1 MNPSREEI
9 DRPTLHAIQV
19 KRIQTYIRDQVEKV
33 KKDAFTA
40 REEMIRQR
48 SEKIEQVR
56 EKLSQT
62 TLDIQLRH
70 TMIKERLNQ
79 EAVFREANI
88 RVSRG
93 LEALEKFIQVLRDT
107 QMEEEMIKKAIRDP
121 IISSSLKSESLKIIT
136 SEFFQSVQR
145 QLIMQTEFI
154 NIAAHELRT
163 PIMPI
168 LLNVELL
175 EEEVGKENPQI
186 KIIIRNAKRLQ
197 RLTENILSVT
207 RLESKSLA
215 LKKEVF
221 NINELV
227 NTLARDE
234 SGQPDN
240 KKVTITS
247 RSGGEAALVTADKD
261 RISQVISNLLHN
273 AIKFTE
279 AGEIVIS
286 TTKDRGEVT
295 VSVRDHGSGIDP
307 KIMPILF
314 SKFATKSDKG
324 TGLGLYI
331 CKGIIEAHGGRIEGN
346 NNPGPEAGA
355 VFSFTLPLAGEDPD
369 SEHGPKYSRQDQDD
383 SSPA

>member
-1 MNPSREEI
+1 MTIIPEEI
-9 DRPTLHAIQV
+9 DRASLHAIQV
-19 KRIQTYIRDQVEKV
+19 KKIQSYIKDQVEKV

-48 SEKIEQVR
+48 AEKIEQVR
-56 EKLSQT
+56 DKLNQT

-70 TMIKERLNQ
+70 SMIKERLNQ

-93 LEALEKFIQVLRDT
+93 LEALENFIQVLRDT

-121 IISSSLKSESLKIIT
+121 IISSSLKSESVKIIT
-136 SEFFQSVQR
+136 SEFFKSVQK

-168 LLNVELL
+168 LLNVEML
-175 EEEVGKENPQI
+175 EEEIGKDNPQI
-186 KIIIRNAKRLQ
+186 KIITRNAKRLQ

-207 RLESKSLA
+207 RIESKSLT
-215 LKKEVF
+215 LKKEIF
-221 NINELV
+221 DINELISTIV
-227 NTLARDE
+227 RDE
-234 SGQPDN
+234 SNRAEN
-240 KKVTITS
+240 KNIKIINDS
-247 RSGGEAALVTADKD
+247 DGEKFLVSADRD

-273 AIKFTE
+273 AIKFTPE
-279 AGEIVIS
+279 GEIRITSATSGNNVIV
-286 TTKDRGEVT
+286 DVH
-295 VSVRDHGSGIDP
+295 DQGSGIDP
-307 KIMPILF
+307 QIMSILF

-331 CKGIIEAHGGRIEGN
+331 CKGIVEAHGGTITAK
-346 NNPGPEAGA
+346 NNPKNEKGA
-355 VFSFTLPLAGEDPD
+355 TVSFSIPASDRED
-369 SEHGPKYSRQDQDD
+369 
-383 SSPA
+383 